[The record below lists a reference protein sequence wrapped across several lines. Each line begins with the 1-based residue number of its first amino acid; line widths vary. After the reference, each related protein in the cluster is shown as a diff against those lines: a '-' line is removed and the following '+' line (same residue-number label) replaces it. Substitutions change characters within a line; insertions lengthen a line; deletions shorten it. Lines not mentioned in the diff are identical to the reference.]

1 MNILKLKIFI
11 FIISQLFF
19 ITTLTHAATKVP
31 FDNIIVNK
39 QPINYEEIIFED
51 FNGNIVNLKNYKD
64 SIYVLNFWATWCAP
78 CKEEMPSLDVLS
90 QINGIKV
97 FPINLEKKN
106 QNKKKIFFDNLN
118 IKNLDIF
125 FDTNLE
131 LVDLFK
137 LRGVPT
143 TIFFNS
149 DVDEF
154 ARVLGFADFSNIK
167 FKKWLVS
174 KMSKNN

>member
-51 FNGNIVNLKNYKD
+51 FSGNIVNLKNYKD

-78 CKEEMPSLDVLS
+78 CKEEMPSLDILS

-106 QNKKKIFFDNLN
+106 QNKTKIFFDNLN

-125 FDTNLE
+125 FDGPVTLAK
-131 LVDLFK
+131 DLS

-143 TIFFNS
+143 TVLFNKEGK
-149 DVDEF
+149 EF
-154 ARVLGFADFSNIK
+154 SRIIGSINFNDKEFHDWLSNY
-167 FKKWLVS
+167 
-174 KMSKNN
+174 N

>member
-51 FNGNIVNLKNYKD
+51 FSGNIVNLKNYQD

-78 CKEEMPSLDVLS
+78 CKEEMPSLDILS

-97 FPINLEKKN
+97 FPINLEKKTKIK
-106 QNKKKIFFDNLN
+106 QNFFL
-118 IKNLDIF
+118 II
-125 FDTNLE
+125 
-131 LVDLFK
+131 
-137 LRGVPT
+137 
-143 TIFFNS
+143 
-149 DVDEF
+149 
-154 ARVLGFADFSNIK
+154 
-167 FKKWLVS
+167 
-174 KMSKNN
+174 